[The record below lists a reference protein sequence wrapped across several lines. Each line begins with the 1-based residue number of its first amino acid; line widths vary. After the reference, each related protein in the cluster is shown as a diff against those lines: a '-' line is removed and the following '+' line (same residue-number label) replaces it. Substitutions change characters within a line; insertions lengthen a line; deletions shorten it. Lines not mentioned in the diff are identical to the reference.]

1 MTIETAT
8 RADALATAM
17 DERTRDSYLPDD
29 VASALTLLA
38 VPGSVLGRGPDADPD
53 GDGVEGHGPVRFR
66 VVPREMT
73 DARWAHREASM
84 VDRPTDEL
92 ATVCIAEE
100 VAVIEAAERV
110 KAWADFQTLAALRR
124 LRDLVGHECWEIQ
137 ARLGYA
143 DSAVLSPEQRLV
155 EANSATV
162 DEVALVTGL
171 SEGDLHRRLRLAVDE
186 DARGE
191 LVLSALAVGRVSLD
205 RSSRIVEATA
215 GLDPETANAIAA
227 RLIAPM
233 PDGSVRSHR
242 SFLRE
247 LGRQVTLHRVDP
259 VQARA
264 DALSRRT
271 AYGRLDDDCSAT
283 LTITGEGGRVVAALD
298 RVEMISRQ
306 LRSQGD
312 PRTLENLRSDVA
324 LDLILTGWGGGDAGA
339 DAARDAVGLKGVVPA
354 ARVNLVMSL
363 STMLGLDD
371 APAEIPGWGFVSA
384 AYARQIA
391 VSQGSVWRRLVTDP
405 VTGAALDL
413 STQRYRPTAAMADLV
428 AAIDGMCRA
437 PGCTV
442 SPAWSDIDH
451 ETPWPLGRTS
461 VDNLSVKHRRH
472 HNHKTRRTWRS
483 TADSEGTITWNTL
496 SGRTYITRRRDYQEP
511 LSRPATHDEIT
522 DAQQFEPPPF

>member
-1 MTIETAT
+1 MTRVMNSAEAVPAA
-8 RADALATAM
+8 RPVR
-17 DERTRDSYLPDD
+17 ERDTYLPDE
-29 VASALTLLA
+29 VAGALTLLA
-38 VPGSVLGRGPDADPD
+38 VPGSVLDRDPD
-53 GDGVEGHGPVRFR
+53 GEGVDDGPMSFR
-66 VVPREMT
+66 VIPREMT
-73 DARWAHREASM
+73 DARWEHLQALM
-84 VDRPTDEL
+84 IDRPTDEL

-137 ARLGYA
+137 AQLGY
-143 DSAVLSPEQRLV
+143 SEWAVLSPEQRLI

-162 DEVALVTGL
+162 DEVALATGL
-171 SEGDLHRRLRLAVDE
+171 SEGEVHRRLVLAMDE
-186 DARGE
+186 DTRGE
-191 LVLSALAVGRVSLD
+191 LVLSALASGRVSLD
-205 RSSRIVEATA
+205 RSSRIVEATE
-215 GLDPETANAIAA
+215 GLDPETANAIAE
-227 RLIAPM
+227 RMLAPM

-242 SFLRE
+242 SFQRE
-247 LGRQVTLHRVDP
+247 LRRQVNLHRLDP
-259 VQARA
+259 AQARA

-283 LTITGEGGRVVAALD
+283 LTVTGDSGRVIAALD

-306 LRSQGD
+306 LRGQGD

-324 LDLILTGWGGGDAGA
+324 LDLILTGWGEGDTGH
-339 DAARDAVGLKGVVPA
+339 DVVGLKGAVPA
-354 ARVNLVMSL
+354 AHVNLVMSL

-405 VTGAALDL
+405 LTGAALDL
-413 STQRYRPTAAMADLV
+413 STQRYRPTAAMSDLV

-442 SPAWSDIDH
+442 SPTWSDLDH

-483 TADSEGTITWNTL
+483 SSDSEGTITWTTL
-496 SGRTYITRRRDYQEP
+496 SGRTYITKRRDYQEP
-511 LSRPATHDEIT
+511 IGRPVTKDET
-522 DAQQFEPPPF
+522 AAAQKFEPPPF